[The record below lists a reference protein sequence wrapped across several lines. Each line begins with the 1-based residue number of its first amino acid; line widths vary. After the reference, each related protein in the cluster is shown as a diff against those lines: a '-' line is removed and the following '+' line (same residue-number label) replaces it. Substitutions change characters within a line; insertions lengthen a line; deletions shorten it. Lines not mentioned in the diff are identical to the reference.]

1 MLLGSGSSDID
12 RKATPSRGFDQK
24 VDVGK
29 QVLGVRGSREVNYIE
44 YMLNSAGMVE
54 WKTIKFDAPPE
65 VKNYMNAVAN
75 EYLNQTA
82 IKYLKLNPDFA
93 ELNTD
98 KKQTIVRD
106 VVVETKERVSE
117 RMQVGELPKT
127 LDMIRVLANQSDS
140 KVKDVME
147 WMEIEGNLE
156 DLIGKEDALGILR
169 RIKYYSDNYD
179 SIFNGDLNLKKK
191 NQSSSSS
198 IRSAQ
203 L

>member
-1 MLLGSGSSDID
+1 
-12 RKATPSRGFDQK
+12 
-24 VDVGK
+24 
-29 QVLGVRGSREVNYIE
+29 
-44 YMLNSAGMVE
+44 MVE

-93 ELNTD
+93 ELSTD
-98 KKQTIVRD
+98 KKQTIVRG

-117 RMQVGELPKT
+117 RMKVGELPKT

-147 WMEIEGNLE
+147 WMEIEGDLE

-191 NQSSSSS
+191 N
-198 IRSAQ
+198 
-203 L
+203 